1 MLFSN
6 LLVAIALTVLFP
18 LGLMGVLAASEWLE
32 RRTLAAEEVLPRRL
46 RRMDGKPPEAVEA
59 MVLEETAQVVAQY
72 WSATGRPASDAP
84 AAGAPPDG
92 PRPTAPRPTA
102 PRPRPSPPRPT
113 GAGATCAAPPR
124 AGPAGTSAAANHGTG
139 ALGGPWGERAP
150 PHGTRTAELSWFL

>member
-59 MVLEETAQVVAQY
+59 MVLEETAHVVAEY
-72 WSATGRPASDAP
+72 WSATGRPASEAP
-84 AAGAPPDG
+84 AGGPPANGAPPRTV
-92 PRPTAPRPTA
+92 PAPANGGGRHL
-102 PRPRPSPPRPT
+102 RR
-113 GAGATCAAPPR
+113 AAPGR
-124 AGPAGTSAAANHGTG
+124 AGRH
-139 ALGGPWGERAP
+139 ER
-150 PHGTRTAELSWFL
+150 RR

>member
-59 MVLEETAQVVAQY
+59 MVLEETAQVVAEY
-72 WSATGRPASDAP
+72 WSATGRPVSEASSGEAP
-84 AAGAPPDG
+84 AGGAPSNG
-92 PRPTAPRPTA
+92 G
-102 PRPRPSPPRPT
+102 PPRTVPAPAN
-113 GAGATCAAPPR
+113 GGGRHLRRAAPGR
-124 AGPAGTSAAANHGTG
+124 AGRH
-139 ALGGPWGERAP
+139 ER
-150 PHGTRTAELSWFL
+150 RR

>member
-72 WSATGRPASDAP
+72 WSATGRQASDAP
-84 AAGAPPDG
+84 AAGAPSNG
-92 PRPTAPRPTA
+92 PPSNGAPPQAVPAPTNGGGRHL
-102 PRPRPSPPRPT
+102 RR
-113 GAGATCAAPPR
+113 AAPGR
-124 AGPAGTSAAANHGTG
+124 AGRH
-139 ALGGPWGERAP
+139 ER
-150 PHGTRTAELSWFL
+150 RR